1 MKIYILIIAVI
12 LDYIIGDP
20 HNWPHPIKYIGKL
33 IAKYEKFIRK
43 SNILSKRKGGF
54 ILTFATLTT
63 VLVIIHYLI
72 KFAYI
77 IHFELGFI
85 LSVYLV
91 YASIAA
97 RCLEKE
103 TMKVYYALKEE
114 NINKARKLLSY
125 LVGRETSQLQEKEVI
140 RATVET
146 IAENTIDGVI
156 APLMFIGFGL
166 ALGIPVEMAYFYK
179 TINTLDSMVGY
190 IHELYREIGYASA
203 KLDDV
208 VNYIPARVGSLLML
222 ISGLLIGYDFKNG
235 YMILKRDKRN
245 HKSPNSGYSEA
256 VVAGLLN
263 IQLGGTNIYFGQKV
277 YKPTIGDKNREL
289 SIINIKDVIKIM
301 YAAEVLLIVII
312 VTILKLL

>member
-33 IAKYEKFIRK
+33 IAKYEKLIRK

-114 NINKARKLLSY
+114 NINKMK
-125 LVGRETSQLQEKEVI
+125 I
-140 RATVET
+140 
-146 IAENTIDGVI
+146 I
-156 APLMFIGFGL
+156 
-166 ALGIPVEMAYFYK
+166 
-179 TINTLDSMVGY
+179 
-190 IHELYREIGYASA
+190 
-203 KLDDV
+203 
-208 VNYIPARVGSLLML
+208 
-222 ISGLLIGYDFKNG
+222 IS
-235 YMILKRDKRN
+235 
-245 HKSPNSGYSEA
+245 
-256 VVAGLLN
+256 
-263 IQLGGTNIYFGQKV
+263 
-277 YKPTIGDKNREL
+277 
-289 SIINIKDVIKIM
+289 
-301 YAAEVLLIVII
+301 
-312 VTILKLL
+312 